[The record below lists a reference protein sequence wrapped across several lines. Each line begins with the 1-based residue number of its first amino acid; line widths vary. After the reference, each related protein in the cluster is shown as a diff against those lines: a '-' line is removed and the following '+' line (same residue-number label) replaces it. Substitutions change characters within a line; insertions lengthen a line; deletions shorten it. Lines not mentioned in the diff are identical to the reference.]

1 MGKRG
6 SRNRNTNTKK
16 KQASISENTK
26 LGSTRPQQ
34 KLSKTDSKFSDSN
47 DIEPTLRKILKS
59 FLDTYR
65 SRLSSKNDSYKA
77 DFSFLPTIKHPNLD
91 LLLLRLA
98 NELIEDILLQVPSF
112 PSKLSAFLLESYACI
127 ESVCTLFEKI
137 TESQSSANISKLIF
151 FCKILKPAWEINTSL
166 SKNQE
171 LKMIYNDFQALSSN
185 YNDFQ
190 ALSSNNK
197 DFSLLPFES
206 IANFLQEKKSNK
218 IFQRLFSDTSTDES
232 KSPNRNIDSE
242 VEEFRN
248 RLESCEKLTTRGK
261 PQVSEEWINTLKRQ
275 LNKIRA

>member
-16 KQASISENTK
+16 KQTSISENTK
-26 LGSTRPQQ
+26 LGSTAPQQ
-34 KLSKTDSKFSDSN
+34 KVSKTDSKISDPN

-59 FLDTYR
+59 FLNTYR
-65 SRLSSKNDSYKA
+65 SRLTSTNDSYKA
-77 DFSFLPTIKHPNLD
+77 DFSSLPTIKHPNLD
-91 LLLLRLA
+91 LLLSRLA
-98 NELIEDILLQVPSF
+98 NELIEDILLQVPSL

-137 TESQSSANISKLIF
+137 TGSQSSASMSKLIF
-151 FCKILKPAWEINTSL
+151 YCKILKPAWEVDGSL

-171 LKMIYNDFQALSSN
+171 LKTIYNVFQALS
-185 YNDFQ
+185 
-190 ALSSNNK
+190 NNCK
-197 DFSLLPFES
+197 DLSLLPLDSFVNL
-206 IANFLQEKKSNK
+206 IQGKKSNK
-218 IFQRLFSDTSTDES
+218 IFQRLFSDLSTDES

-261 PQVSEEWINTLKRQ
+261 PQVSVEWINTLKRQ